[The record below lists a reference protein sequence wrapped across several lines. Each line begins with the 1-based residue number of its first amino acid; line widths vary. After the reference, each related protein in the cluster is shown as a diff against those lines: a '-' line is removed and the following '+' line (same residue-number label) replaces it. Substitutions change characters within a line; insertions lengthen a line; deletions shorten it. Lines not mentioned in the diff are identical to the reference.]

1 MHVTLRHLVDG
12 HLLAVDWAWDQPGRG
27 ADGLLHHHHTL
38 LFEKTSLEYLTM
50 LMLDR
55 FLSLQI

>member
-27 ADGLLHHHHTL
+27 ADGLLYHHHTL
-38 LFEKTSLEYLTM
+38 LLEKTSLEYL
-50 LMLDR
+50 
-55 FLSLQI
+55 